1 MFFGGQGG
9 FPFNNGPNNSN
20 VDNKKFYELLGV
32 EKDAEDSQIKK
43 AYKKKAME
51 HHPDRG
57 GDAEIFKE
65 ISKAY
70 EVLIDKEKR
79 NIYDQMGEEGLSNNG
94 MNSSSANDIFSHF
107 FNGGDDGPF
116 GGGMGGPFGRRQSQQ
131 KRTTDDVGH
140 HLEVDLKDLYLGKKK
155 ILKLN
160 RKKVVK
166 TGETIVNKTCS
177 ECDGKGHVIEIRRMG
192 PMIQQVQR
200 QCPKCNGKGKIVT
213 GKKLVNEATTIELDI
228 EKGMKEGDRIIKY
241 GMADEDLHLEPGN
254 LVFIIRETNNN
265 KFERKGNHLITK
277 KDILL
282 CDALCGCEFT
292 FTHMD
297 NSKFLV
303 SNDNIVKHNNL
314 YTILDKGM
322 PVRNRP
328 GEFGNLYIQ
337 FNIIYPEYNHITP
350 EVRATL
356 KNLLPNNKDSIPNK
370 NELENTMLMEQE
382 MPMNFNEQNMNDD
395 DDDEHGHQEGVN
407 CQQQ

>member
-9 FPFNNGPNNSN
+9 FPFNNGPNNEN

-32 EKDAEDSQIKK
+32 EKDAEESQIKK
-43 AYKKKAME
+43 AYKKKAMQ

-57 GDAEIFKE
+57 GDAETFKE

-70 EVLIDKEKR
+70 EVLVDKEKR

-107 FNGGDDGPF
+107 FNNGGGGGGD
-116 GGGMGGPFGRRQSQQ
+116 PFGRRQSQQ
-131 KRTTDDVGH
+131 QRTTDDVGH

-166 TGETIVNKTCS
+166 TGEPIVNETCN
-177 ECDGKGHVIEIRRMG
+177 ECDGRGHVVEVRRMG
-192 PMIQQVQR
+192 PMIQQMQR
-200 QCPKCNGKGKIVT
+200 QCPKCNGKGNIVT
-213 GKKLVNEATTIELDI
+213 GKKIVNEVTTIELDI

-254 LVFIIRETNNN
+254 LVFIIKESNNN
-265 KFERKGNHLITK
+265 KFERKDNHLITK

-303 SNDNIVKHNNL
+303 SNDNIVKPNNL

-322 PVRNRP
+322 PIRNKP

-337 FNIIYPEYNHITP
+337 FNIIYPEYNHITA
-350 EVRATL
+350 EVRTTL
-356 KNLLPNNKDSIPNK
+356 KNILPNNNDIISNK
-370 NELENTMLMEQE
+370 NELENTVLMEQE
-382 MPMNFNEQNMNDD
+382 MPVNFTEQNMDD
-395 DDDEHGHQEGVN
+395 DDHGPQQDGVN

>member
-9 FPFNNGPNNSN
+9 FPFHNNGPNAN
-20 VDNKKFYELLGV
+20 VDNNKFYDLLDV
-32 EKDAEDSQIKK
+32 KKDADESQIKK
-43 AYKKKAME
+43 AYKKSAMK

-57 GDAEIFKE
+57 GDAETFKK
-65 ISKAY
+65 ISEAY
-70 EVLIDKEKR
+70 EVLVDKDKR

-94 MNSSSANDIFSHF
+94 MNSSSANDIFSQF
-107 FNGGDDGPF
+107 FNNEDGPF
-116 GGGMGGPFGRRQSQQ
+116 GGGGMGGMGGPFGRSQRQQ
-131 KRTTDDVGH
+131 KTTTDDVGH

-166 TGETIVNKTCS
+166 TGEPIVNEQCND
-177 ECDGKGHVIEIRRMG
+177 CDGRGHVVEVRRMG

-200 QCPKCNGKGKIVT
+200 QCPKCNGRGNIVT
-213 GKKLVNEATTIELDI
+213 GKKLVTETTTIELDI
-228 EKGMKEGDRIIKY
+228 ERGMKEGDQIIKY

-254 LVFIIRETNNN
+254 LVFIIKESNNT

-303 SNDNIVKHNNL
+303 SNDNIVKPNNL

-322 PVRNRP
+322 PVRNNP
-328 GEFGNLYIQ
+328 LEFGNLYIQ
-337 FNIIYPEYNHITP
+337 FNIIYPEYNHITT
-350 EVRATL
+350 EVRSVL
-356 KNLLPNNKDSIPNK
+356 KNILPNNTDIIQNK
-370 NELENTMLMEQE
+370 SELDTSMLMEQE
-382 MPMNFNEQNMNDD
+382 MPVNYNDNNMDD
-395 DDDEHGHQEGVN
+395 DDGSHQQGVN

>member
-9 FPFNNGPNNSN
+9 FPFQNNGPNNTN

-32 EKDAEDSQIKK
+32 EKDAEESQIKK
-43 AYKKKAME
+43 AYKKKAMQ

-70 EVLIDKEKR
+70 EVLVDKEKR

-94 MNSSSANDIFSHF
+94 MNFSSANDIFSHF
-107 FNGGDDGPF
+107 FNGGDDDGPF
-116 GGGMGGPFGRRQSQQ
+116 GGMGGPFGRRQRQQ
-131 KRTTDDVGH
+131 KKTTDDVGH

-160 RKKVVK
+160 RKKVIE
-166 TGETIVNKTCS
+166 TGEPIVNEPCKQ
-177 ECDGKGHVIEIRRMG
+177 CDGRGHVVEVRRMG

-200 QCPKCNGKGKIVT
+200 QCPKCNGIGNIVKGKKI
-213 GKKLVNEATTIELDI
+213 VNETTTIELDI
-228 EKGMKEGDRIIKY
+228 ERGMKEGDKIIKY

-254 LVFIIRETNNN
+254 LVFIIKETNN
-265 KFERKGNHLITK
+265 KQFERKGKHLITK
-277 KDILL
+277 KNILL

-322 PVRNRP
+322 PIRNKP
-328 GEFGNLYIQ
+328 NEFGNLYIQ
-337 FNIIYPEYNHITP
+337 FNIIYPEYNHITS

-356 KNLLPNNKDSIPNK
+356 KNILPNNKDSIPNK
-370 NELENTMLMEQE
+370 NELENTILMEQE
-382 MPMNFNEQNMNDD
+382 MPIQFEEHPMDD
-395 DDDEHGHQEGVN
+395 GEHGYQQEGVN